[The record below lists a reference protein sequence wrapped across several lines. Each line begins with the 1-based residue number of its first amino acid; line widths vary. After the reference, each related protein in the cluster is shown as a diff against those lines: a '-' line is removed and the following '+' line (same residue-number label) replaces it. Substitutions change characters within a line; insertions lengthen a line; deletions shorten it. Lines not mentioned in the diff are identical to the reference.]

1 MVAAL
6 PPNPLLLMGGR
17 ESPPSAPDGGIS
29 PSQRHSPAG
38 AEQLLT
44 DPPGLLLSSSS
55 DPPGLLL
62 SSSSDPPGLLLPV
75 MVSPRR
81 YLETSTSLPLALSW
95 SVNVGLY
102 LGLLLLLVLL
112 LVLLL
117 WLLLRQLKHSVGFPG
132 RGGARSLPEPPFG
145 FRCASY

>member
-1 MVAAL
+1 
-6 PPNPLLLMGGR
+6 
-17 ESPPSAPDGGIS
+17 
-29 PSQRHSPAG
+29 
-38 AEQLLT
+38 
-44 DPPGLLLSSSS
+44 
-55 DPPGLLL
+55 
-62 SSSSDPPGLLLPV
+62 